1 MTRKYKYIKNPLIYA
16 VYIHSLQLLVITTNT
31 DGHKGVIVYKL

>member
-16 VYIHSLQLLVITTNT
+16 VYIHPLQLLIITTNE
-31 DGHKGVIVYKL
+31 DGQDGIIYIK